1 MYQNVQCTI
10 GNRNFPDEPFETLG
24 ARFLQFQM
32 IASDLDGPIEPT
44 VEYINSLTRSKN
56 NTNSGARLTQTST
69 DESSFMINVQL
80 ERSGAGYCF
89 DGLDSHGQNLSI
101 QLKGGPIW
109 SGTDDTYYCYEA
121 KSASASTLE
130 DYKHPIPPQVWICQE
145 TYWRLSVE
153 RGMEYMKTD
162 NPPGTQADF

>member
-10 GNRNFPDEPFETLG
+10 GNKNFPDEPFETLG
-24 ARFLQFQM
+24 ARFLQFQI

-44 VEYINSLTRSKN
+44 VEYLNSLTRAKN
-56 NTNSGARLTQTST
+56 KDDGSRAIQTAT
-69 DESSFMINVQL
+69 DTTSFMINMQL

-89 DGLDSHGQNLSI
+89 DGLDTHGQNISI

-109 SGTDDTYYCYEA
+109 SGTNDTYYCFEA
-121 KSASASTLE
+121 TKAAPTLVE

-145 TYWRLSVE
+145 TYWKVSNNE
-153 RGMEYMKTD
+153 GMVYMRND
-162 NPPGTQADF
+162 NPPNTQVEF